1 MELPLIVS
9 ILLTLVSILAM
20 AATLPIVVWLTD
32 LREDGGLVWM
42 TFVIFIAIV
51 WLFGS
56 ACSIPFWWNAGGEAF
71 GL

>member
-20 AATLPIVVWLTD
+20 AATLPLVIWLLD
-32 LREDGGLVWM
+32 LPKEAGPVWM
-42 TFVIFIAIV
+42 TVVIFIGIIC
-51 WLFGS
+51 LFAS